1 MAFYLVCFD
10 ITDDRAR
17 YRVGAAL
24 SEYGTRVQRSV
35 FEIDVASPVQLQS
48 LRQSI
53 AEQLAEGDD
62 CRFYALCKTCRRRS
76 TDTDG
81 ERVAYLPAAVLI

>member
-10 ITDDRAR
+10 ITEDRAR

-24 SEYGTRVQRSV
+24 LDYGTRVQRSV
-35 FEIDVASPVQLQS
+35 FEIEVPSGAELER
-48 LRQSI
+48 LREAISQ
-53 AEQLAEGDD
+53 ELAEDDD

-76 TDTDG
+76 TDTNG